1 MRRANTTRQFSHIG
15 VPALIFRKRWVR
27 SRAVKPFMIP
37 GHRSNTPLVFVFLS
51 FAGVLVGCNRQ
62 SQISSQPPRAVRIAT
77 VAAPQM
83 TGETLRYSASIL
95 PYAQVDLMFR
105 SSGYVTNVRQVRGA
119 DERTRNIG
127 TGDYVEK
134 GLTLAYIRREDLQ
147 NQVAQAKAQLDQLA
161 AQHTKAD
168 QDFQRAKALYST
180 QSLTKP
186 DYEQSQEAFN
196 ATRAAMDNAKAALLQ
211 SQLTLGDAD
220 LKAPFSGY
228 ILSRNIDLGSLVSPA
243 MNAFTIAD
251 IGRVK
256 VAFGAPDYVLSRIR
270 LGQELTIQT
279 ENDAAQ
285 VKGRVTSI
293 SPAADTRNR
302 IFAVEVTVS
311 NRDRHLKPGMIA
323 SVGLGEVP
331 HSSISIPLSAIVPF
345 PSEPDHFAVMVAQ
358 DRGGRLIANLRK
370 VQLGTTHDNSVAVE
384 GVQPGERVVSVGA
397 QLLKDGDPI
406 QVIP

>member
-1 MRRANTTRQFSHIG
+1 M
-15 VPALIFRKRWVR
+15 
-27 SRAVKPFMIP
+27 KPFP
-37 GHRSNTPLVFVFLS
+37 LLGHRSNRSLVLAFLS
-51 FAGVLVGCNRQ
+51 MTGVLGGCSHE
-62 SQISSQPPRAVRIAT
+62 SQIPSQQARAVRLAT

-83 TGETLRYSASIL
+83 SAETLRYSASIV

-105 SSGYVTNVRQVRGA
+105 SSGYVTNVRQVRGS
-119 DERTRNIG
+119 DGRSRDIG
-127 TGDYVEK
+127 TGDYAEQN
-134 GLTLAYIRREDLQ
+134 LTLANIRREDLQ
-147 NQVAQAKAQLDQLA
+147 NQVAQAQAQLDQTT

-168 QDFQRAKALYST
+168 QDFHRAKALYST

-186 DYEQSQEAFN
+186 DYDQSEAAFN

-228 ILSRNIDLGSLVSPA
+228 ILSRSIDLGSLVSPSTS
-243 MNAFTIAD
+243 AFTIAD

-256 VAFGAPDYVLSRIR
+256 VAFGAPDYVLSRVR

-279 ENDAAQ
+279 ENDAAP

-311 NRDRHLKPGMIA
+311 NSDRHLKPGMIA

-345 PSEPDHFAVMVAQ
+345 PLEPDQFAVMVAQ
-358 DRGGRLIANLRK
+358 DRAGRLVANLRK

>member
-1 MRRANTTRQFSHIG
+1 
-15 VPALIFRKRWVR
+15 
-27 SRAVKPFMIP
+27 VKPFTIP
-37 GHRSNTPLVFVFLS
+37 RHRLNTPLALVVLWVT
-51 FAGVLVGCNRQ
+51 GVLGGCSHE
-62 SQISSQPPRAVRIAT
+62 SQIPSQAPRAVRLAT
-77 VAAPQM
+77 VAAPQ
-83 TGETLRYSASIL
+83 TSAETLRYSASIL

-105 SSGYVTNVRQVRGA
+105 SSGYVTDVRQVQGA
-119 DERTRNIG
+119 DGRTRNVG
-127 TGDYVEK
+127 TGDYVERS
-134 GLTLAYIRREDLQ
+134 LMLAHIRREDLQ
-147 NQVAQAKAQLDQLA
+147 NQMAQAQAQLDQA
-161 AQHTKAD
+161 TAQHTKAD

-186 DYEQSQEAFN
+186 DYDQSEAAFN
-196 ATRAAMDNAKAALLQ
+196 ATSAAMDNARAALLQ
-211 SQLTLGDAD
+211 AQLLLGDAD

-228 ILSRNIDLGSLVSPA
+228 ILSRNIDLGSLVSPSTS
-243 MNAFTIAD
+243 AFTIAD

-279 ENDAAQ
+279 ENDAVP

-323 SVGLGEVP
+323 SIGLGEAP

-358 DRGGRLIANLRK
+358 ERAGRLVANLRK

-384 GVQPGERVVSVGA
+384 GLQPGERVVSVGA

-406 QVIP
+406 QAIP

>member
-1 MRRANTTRQFSHIG
+1 VKS
-15 VPALIFRKRWVR
+15 VLITEPRT
-27 SRAVKPFMIP
+27 
-37 GHRSNTPLVFVFLS
+37 NTPV
-51 FAGVLVGCNRQ
+51 VLVVLSLAGILGGCHHAP
-62 SQISSQPPRAVRIAT
+62 QISLQSPRAVRLAT
-77 VAAPQM
+77 VAPPEASAK
-83 TGETLRYSASIL
+83 TLRYSASIL

-105 SSGYVTNVRQVRGA
+105 SSGYVTNVRQIRGA
-119 DERTRNIG
+119 DGRTRNIG
-127 TGDYVEK
+127 TGDYVEQD
-134 GLTLAYIRREDLQ
+134 LTLAHIRREDLQ
-147 NQVAQAKAQLDQLA
+147 NQVTQAQAQLDQA
-161 AQHTKAD
+161 VAQHTRAD
-168 QDFQRAKALYST
+168 QDFQRAKALYLT

-186 DYEQSQEAFN
+186 NYDQSQEAFN
-196 ATRAAMDNAKAALLQ
+196 TTQAAMDNAKAALLQ

-228 ILSRNIDLGSLVSPA
+228 ILSRNVDLGSLVSPA
-243 MNAFTIAD
+243 TSAFTIAD

-256 VAFGAPDYVLSRIR
+256 VAFGAPDYVLSRVR

-279 ENDAAQ
+279 ENDAAP

-302 IFAVEVTVS
+302 IFAVEVTVG

-323 SVGLGEVP
+323 SIGLGEVP

-345 PSEPDHFAVMVAQ
+345 PSEPDRFAVMVAQ
-358 DRGGRLIANLRK
+358 DRAGRLVANLRK

-406 QVIP
+406 QAIP

>member
-1 MRRANTTRQFSHIG
+1 MKSF
-15 VPALIFRKRWVR
+15 L
-27 SRAVKPFMIP
+27 IP
-37 GHRSNTPLVFVFLS
+37 GHRGNTPLVLVVLS
-51 FAGVLVGCNRQ
+51 IAGALGGCHHE
-62 SQISSQPPRAVRIAT
+62 SQIPSQAPRAVRIAT

-83 TGETLRYSASIL
+83 SGETLRYSASIL
-95 PYAQVDLMFR
+95 PYAQVDLVFR

-119 DERTRNIG
+119 DGRTRDIG
-127 TGDYVEK
+127 TGDYAEQ
-134 GLTLAYIRREDLQ
+134 GLTLAHIRREDLQ
-147 NQVAQAKAQLDQLA
+147 NQVAQAQAQLDQA
-161 AQHTKAD
+161 TAQHAKAD

-186 DYEQSQEAFN
+186 EYDQSQEAFN
-196 ATRAAMDNAKAALLQ
+196 ATQAAMDNAKAAFRQTELL
-211 SQLTLGDAD
+211 LGDAD

-228 ILSRNIDLGSLVSPA
+228 ILSRNIDLGSLVSPSTS
-243 MNAFTIAD
+243 AFTIAD

-256 VAFGAPDYVLSRIR
+256 VAFGAPDYVLSRVR

-279 ENDAAQ
+279 ENVAAP

-302 IFAVEVTVS
+302 IFAVEVTVD

-323 SVGLGEVP
+323 SIGLGEVP

-345 PSEPDHFAVMVAQ
+345 PSEPEHFAVMVA
-358 DRGGRLIANLRK
+358 RERAGTLVANLRK

-406 QVIP
+406 QAIP

>member
-1 MRRANTTRQFSHIG
+1 M
-15 VPALIFRKRWVR
+15 
-27 SRAVKPFMIP
+27 KPFTIP
-37 GHRSNTPLVFVFLS
+37 RQRLNTPLALIVLS
-51 FAGVLVGCNRQ
+51 LTGVLGGCSHE
-62 SQISSQPPRAVRIAT
+62 SQIPSQPPRAVRLAT

-83 TGETLRYSASIL
+83 TRETLRYSASIL

-105 SSGYVTNVRQVRGA
+105 SSGYITNVRQVRGA
-119 DERTRNIG
+119 DGRTRDVG
-127 TGDYVEK
+127 TGDYVEE
-134 GLTLAYIRREDLQ
+134 GVTLAHIRREDLQ
-147 NQVAQAKAQLDQLA
+147 NQVAQAQAQLNQA
-161 AQHTKAD
+161 VAQHTRAD

-186 DYEQSQEAFN
+186 DYDQSQEAFN

-228 ILSRNIDLGSLVSPA
+228 ILSRNVDLGSLVSPA
-243 MNAFTIAD
+243 TNAFTLAD

-256 VAFGAPDYVLSRIR
+256 VAFGAPDYVLSRVR
-270 LGQELTIQT
+270 LGQELTIRT
-279 ENDAAQ
+279 ENDAVP

-302 IFAVEVTVS
+302 IFAIEVTVG
-311 NRDRHLKPGMIA
+311 NRDGHLRPGMIA
-323 SVGLGEVP
+323 SIGLGEVP

-345 PSEPDHFAVMVAQ
+345 PLEPDHFAVMVAEE
-358 DRGGRLIANLRK
+358 RAGRLVANLRK

-406 QVIP
+406 QAIP

>member
-1 MRRANTTRQFSHIG
+1 M
-15 VPALIFRKRWVR
+15 
-27 SRAVKPFMIP
+27 KPFVMS
-37 GHRSNTPLVFVFLS
+37 GHRSNILLVLVLLS
-51 FAGVLVGCNRQ
+51 IAGVLSGCNRE
-62 SQISSQPPRAVRIAT
+62 SQIPSQPPRAVRLAT

-119 DERTRNIG
+119 DGRTRDIG
-127 TGDYVEK
+127 TGDYVEQ
-134 GLTLAYIRREDLQ
+134 GVALAHIRREDLQ
-147 NQVAQAKAQLDQLA
+147 NQVAQAQAQLDQA
-161 AQHTKAD
+161 TAQHTKAD

-186 DYEQSQEAFN
+186 DYDESQEAFN
-196 ATRAAMDNAKAALLQ
+196 ATQAVMDNAKATLLQ
-211 SQLTLGDAD
+211 TELLLGDAD

-228 ILSRNIDLGSLVSPA
+228 ILNRNIDLGTLVSA
-243 MNAFTIAD
+243 STSAFAIAD

-256 VAFGAPDYVLSRIR
+256 VSFGAPDYVLSRVR

-279 ENDAAQ
+279 ENDAAP

-293 SPAADTRNR
+293 SPSADTRNR

-323 SVGLGEVP
+323 SISLGEVP
-331 HSSISIPLSAIVPF
+331 HLSISIPLSAIVPF

-358 DRGGRLIANLRK
+358 DRSGTLVANLRK

-397 QLLKDGDPI
+397 QLLRDGDPI

>member
-1 MRRANTTRQFSHIG
+1 M
-15 VPALIFRKRWVR
+15 
-27 SRAVKPFMIP
+27 KPFPIP
-37 GHRSNTPLVFVFLS
+37 GHRPNPLL
-51 FAGVLVGCNRQ
+51 VLVGLLLTVALSACNHE

-83 TGETLRYSASIL
+83 SGETLRYSASIL

-105 SSGYVTNVRQVRGA
+105 SSGYVTSVRQVRGA
-119 DERTRNIG
+119 DGRTRDIG
-127 TGDYVEK
+127 TGDYAEK
-134 GLTLAYIRREDLQ
+134 GITLAHIRREDLQ
-147 NQVAQAKAQLDQLA
+147 NQVAQAQAQVDHAA

-180 QSLTKP
+180 QSITKP
-186 DYEQSQEAFN
+186 DYDQSQEAFN
-196 ATRAAMDNAKAALLQ
+196 STQATMDNAKATLLQ
-211 SQLTLGDAD
+211 SELTLGDAD

-228 ILSRNIDLGSLVSPA
+228 VLSRNIDLGSLVSPST
-243 MNAFTIAD
+243 NAFTIAD

-256 VAFGAPDYVLSRIR
+256 VTFGAPDYVLSRVR

-279 ENDAAQ
+279 ENDAAPT
-285 VKGRVTSI
+285 KGRVTSI

-302 IFAVEVTVS
+302 IFAIEVTVN
-311 NRDRHLKPGMIA
+311 NRDSHLKPGMIT
-323 SVGLGEVP
+323 SITLGEVP

-345 PSEPDHFAVMVAQ
+345 PSEPEHFAVMVAQ
-358 DRGGRLIANLRK
+358 ERAGTLVANLRK

-406 QVIP
+406 QAIP

>member
-1 MRRANTTRQFSHIG
+1 M
-15 VPALIFRKRWVR
+15 
-27 SRAVKPFMIP
+27 KPFLLP
-37 GHRSNTPLVFVFLS
+37 VHRSNTPLVLV
-51 FAGVLVGCNRQ
+51 VLVLVLMFAAVLSGCNHQ
-62 SQISSQPPRAVRIAT
+62 SQIPSQSPRAVRIAT

-83 TGETLRYSASIL
+83 SAETLRYSASIL

-105 SSGYVTNVRQVRGA
+105 SSGDVTNVKQVRGA
-119 DERTRNIG
+119 DGRTRDIG
-127 TGDYVEK
+127 TGDYAEQN
-134 GLTLAYIRREDLQ
+134 LTLAHIRREDLQ
-147 NQVAQAKAQLDQLA
+147 NQVAQAQAQLDQA
-161 AQHTKAD
+161 VAQHAKAD

-180 QSLTKP
+180 QSITKP
-186 DYEQSQEAFN
+186 DYDQSQEAFN
-196 ATRAAMDNAKAALLQ
+196 ATHAAMDNAKAALRQTEL
-211 SQLTLGDAD
+211 LLGDAD

-228 ILSRNIDLGSLVSPA
+228 ILSRNIDLGSLVSPSA
-243 MNAFTIAD
+243 SAFTIAD

-256 VAFGAPDYVLSRIR
+256 VAFGAPDYVLSRVR

-279 ENDAAQ
+279 ENVAAP

-293 SPAADTRNR
+293 SPSADTRNR
-302 IFAVEVTVS
+302 IFAVEVTVD

-323 SVGLGEVP
+323 TVGLGEVP

-345 PSEPDHFAVMVAQ
+345 PSEPEHFAVMVAQ
-358 DRGGRLIANLRK
+358 ERAGTLVANLRK

>member
-1 MRRANTTRQFSHIG
+1 
-15 VPALIFRKRWVR
+15 
-27 SRAVKPFMIP
+27 VKPFTIP
-37 GHRSNTPLVFVFLS
+37 ENRLNTLLVLVFLFLT
-51 FAGVLVGCNRQ
+51 GVLGGCNRQ
-62 SQISSQPPRAVRIAT
+62 SQMPSQPSRAVRLAT

-105 SSGYVTNVRQVRGA
+105 SSGYVTNVRQARDA
-119 DERTRNIG
+119 DGRTRDVG
-127 TGDYVEK
+127 TGDYVER
-134 GLTLAYIRREDLQ
+134 GVTLAHIRREDLQ
-147 NQVAQAKAQLDQLA
+147 NQVAQAQAQLNQA
-161 AQHTKAD
+161 VAQHATAD

-186 DYEQSQEAFN
+186 NYDQSQEAFN
-196 ATRAAMDNAKAALLQ
+196 TTQAAMDNAKAALLQ
-211 SQLTLGDAD
+211 SQLTLADAD

-228 ILSRNIDLGSLVSPA
+228 ILSRNIDLGSLVSPSTS
-243 MNAFTIAD
+243 AFTIAD
-251 IGRVK
+251 IDRVK
-256 VAFGAPDYVLSRIR
+256 VAFGAPDYVLSRVR

-279 ENDAAQ
+279 ENGAAP

-323 SVGLGEVP
+323 SIGLGEVP

-345 PSEPDHFAVMVAQ
+345 PSEPEHFAVMVAQ
-358 DRGGRLIANLRK
+358 DRAGRLVANLRK
-370 VQLGTTHDNSVAVE
+370 VQLGATHDNSVVVE

>member
-1 MRRANTTRQFSHIG
+1 
-15 VPALIFRKRWVR
+15 
-27 SRAVKPFMIP
+27 VKPFAIS
-37 GHRSNTPLVFVFLS
+37 GHRLNTPLVLVIFLS
-51 FAGVLVGCNRQ
+51 VTGALAGCRRQ
-62 SQISSQPPRAVRIAT
+62 SQIPSQPPRAVRLAT
-77 VAAPQM
+77 VATPQM

-119 DERTRNIG
+119 DGRTRDVG
-127 TGDYVEK
+127 TGDYVEQ
-134 GLTLAYIRREDLQ
+134 GLTLAHIRREDLQ
-147 NQVAQAKAQLDQLA
+147 NQVTQAQAQFDQTT

-186 DYEQSQEAFN
+186 AYDQSQEAFN
-196 ATRAAMDNAKAALLQ
+196 ATGAAMDNARAALLQ

-228 ILSRNIDLGSLVSPA
+228 ILNRSIDLGSLVSPST
-243 MNAFTIAD
+243 NAFTIAD

-256 VAFGAPDYVLSRIR
+256 VAFGAPDYVLSRVR
-270 LGQELTIQT
+270 LGQELTIRT
-279 ENDAAQ
+279 EHDAAP

-293 SPAADTRNR
+293 SPSADTRNR

-311 NRDRHLKPGMIA
+311 NHDRHLKPGMIA

-331 HSSISIPLSAIVPF
+331 HSSISIPLSAVVPL
-345 PSEPDHFAVMVAQ
+345 PSEPEHFAVMVAQ
-358 DRGGRLIANLRK
+358 ERAGTLVANLRK
-370 VQLGTTHDNSVAVE
+370 VQLGTTHDDSVAVE

-406 QVIP
+406 QAIP

>member
-1 MRRANTTRQFSHIG
+1 M
-15 VPALIFRKRWVR
+15 
-27 SRAVKPFMIP
+27 KPFPIA
-37 GHRSNTPLVFVFLS
+37 GQRSNTPLVLVFLS
-51 FAGVLVGCNRQ
+51 AVAVLGGCGGV
-62 SQISSQPPRAVRIAT
+62 SQIPSQPPRAVRLAT

-83 TGETLRYSASIL
+83 SGETLRYSASIL

-105 SSGYVTNVRQVRGA
+105 SSGYVTNVKQVRGA
-119 DERTRNIG
+119 DGRTRDIG
-127 TGDYVEK
+127 TGDYAEQN
-134 GLTLAYIRREDLQ
+134 LTLAHIRREDLQ
-147 NQVAQAKAQLDQLA
+147 NQVAQAQAQLDQAA

-186 DYEQSQEAFN
+186 DYDQSQEAFN
-196 ATRAAMDNAKAALLQ
+196 ATQAAMDNAKAALLQ

-228 ILSRNIDLGSLVSPA
+228 ILSRNIDLGSLVSPSTS
-243 MNAFTIAD
+243 AFTIAD

-256 VAFGAPDYVLSRIR
+256 VTFGAPDYVLSRVR
-270 LGQELTIQT
+270 LGQELTVRT
-279 ENDAAQ
+279 ETDVAPF
-285 VKGRVTSI
+285 KGRVTSI

-302 IFAVEVTVS
+302 IFAVEVTVN

-323 SVGLGEVP
+323 SIGLGEVP
-331 HSSISIPLSAIVPF
+331 HSSVSIPLSAIVPF
-345 PSEPDHFAVMVAQ
+345 PSEPEHFAVMVAQ
-358 DRGGRLIANLRK
+358 DRAGRLVANLRK

-397 QLLKDGDPI
+397 QLLKDGDAI
-406 QVIP
+406 QAIP

>member
-1 MRRANTTRQFSHIG
+1 M
-15 VPALIFRKRWVR
+15 
-27 SRAVKPFMIP
+27 KPFLIP
-37 GHRSNTPLVFVFLS
+37 GHRSNSSVVLVVLF
-51 FAGVLVGCNRQ
+51 FAGLLSGCSHRPQ
-62 SQISSQPPRAVRIAT
+62 IPSQAPRAVRLAI
-77 VAAPQM
+77 VAPPQIS
-83 TGETLRYSASIL
+83 GETLRYSASIL

-119 DERTRNIG
+119 DGRTRDIG
-127 TGDYVEK
+127 TGDYAEQ
-134 GLTLAYIRREDLQ
+134 GLTLAHIRREDLQ
-147 NQVAQAKAQLDQLA
+147 NEVAQAQAQLDQA
-161 AQHTKAD
+161 VAKHTRAD

-180 QSLTKP
+180 QSITKP
-186 DYEQSQEAFN
+186 NYDQSQEAFD
-196 ATRAAMDNAKAALLQ
+196 ATQAAMGNAKAALLQ

-243 MNAFTIAD
+243 TNAFTIAD
-251 IGRVK
+251 ISRVK
-256 VAFGAPDYVLSRIR
+256 VAFGAPGYVLSRVR
-270 LGQELTIQT
+270 LGQELTIQA
-279 ENDAAQ
+279 ENDAAL

-293 SPAADTRNR
+293 SPAADSRNR
-302 IFAVEVTVS
+302 IFAVEVTVN

-323 SVGLGEVP
+323 SIGLGEVA

-358 DRGGRLIANLRK
+358 ERAGSLVANLRK
-370 VQLGTTHDNSVAVE
+370 VQLGATHDNSVVVE

-397 QLLKDGDPI
+397 QLLRSGDPI

>member
-1 MRRANTTRQFSHIG
+1 M
-15 VPALIFRKRWVR
+15 
-27 SRAVKPFMIP
+27 KPFLIP
-37 GHRSNTPLVFVFLS
+37 GLGSDASAVLVVLS
-51 FAGVLVGCNRQ
+51 FALVLGGCNRE
-62 SQISSQPPRAVRIAT
+62 SQIPSQPPRAVRLAT

-105 SSGYVTNVRQVRGA
+105 SSGYVTNVSQVRGA
-119 DERTRNIG
+119 DGRMRDIG
-127 TGDYVEK
+127 TGDYAEQ
-134 GLTLAYIRREDLQ
+134 GHPLAHIRREDLQ
-147 NQVAQAKAQLDQLA
+147 NQVAQAQAQLDQA
-161 AQHTKAD
+161 VAQHTKAD
-168 QDFQRAKALYST
+168 LDFQRAKALYST

-186 DYEQSQEAFN
+186 DYDQSQEAFN
-196 ATRAAMDNAKAALLQ
+196 ATQAALDNAKATLLQ
-211 SQLTLGDAD
+211 TDLLLGDAD

-228 ILSRNIDLGSLVSPA
+228 ILNRNIDLGTLVSPSTS
-243 MNAFTIAD
+243 AFTIAD

-256 VAFGAPDYVLSRIR
+256 VSFGAPDYVLSRVR

-279 ENDAAQ
+279 EKNAASM
-285 VKGRVTSI
+285 KGRVTSI

-302 IFAVEVTVS
+302 IFAVEVTVN

-323 SVGLGEVP
+323 SISLGEVP
-331 HSSISIPLSAIVPF
+331 HPSISIPLSAIVPF
-345 PSEPDHFAVMVAQ
+345 PSEPEHFAVMVAQ
-358 DRGGRLIANLRK
+358 ERSGTLVANLRK
-370 VQLGTTHDNSVAVE
+370 VQLGTTHDDSVAVD